1 MTVESPADAAPTTT
15 EPPPAN
21 AVPATTE
28 PPSAEKEKVPQD
40 AKPSVT
46 KMQMPLPVG
55 GPKQR
60 KERDQENQKLP
71 PADDKGGR
79 KGKKMGKNTERR
91 STPVPTDSKAVPV
104 AAQLPPERSS
114 TLSKR
119 KKASKKEKPKEFGVV
134 YLCTT
139 FPVGRVRPPSPRR
152 ERLRELERWMGELSA
167 RRRRKRAMPIDAPTI
182 APSVPDNE
190 PEVRKEEESVV
201 VDYTTIDSGG

>member
-79 KGKKMGKNTERR
+79 KGKKMGKKYGT
-91 STPVPTDSKAVPV
+91 SKHSSADG
-104 AAQLPPERSS
+104 LESRSS
-114 TLSKR
+114 
-119 KKASKKEKPKEFGVV
+119 
-134 YLCTT
+134 C
-139 FPVGRVRPPSPRR
+139 
-152 ERLRELERWMGELSA
+152 
-167 RRRRKRAMPIDAPTI
+167 
-182 APSVPDNE
+182 
-190 PEVRKEEESVV
+190 
-201 VDYTTIDSGG
+201 